1 MRATRSRHRARSL
14 LIAAAV
20 AAPLAGCGG
29 TSSVRLYVG
38 DRSADSGCTDSR
50 GVADVGPRTPVCTL
64 KRAVELA
71 TPGSRIVVEPGSYPR
86 LDVSGRHP
94 SKPVT
99 IESAEPR
106 RATLAGIS
114 AQGSSNFRIE
124 GFRVRDTVELVDVSQ
139 LALAGNDV
147 SPNDVTLDTAHGIV
161 LEGNRIHDLTIA
173 RRPGPG
179 GCVPRRCGYGVRIN
193 YVDGVLVRGNTFQ
206 RIPADGVQG
215 LDLNHVR
222 IEGNRFDSISPSI
235 DPTIHSDSIQVVG
248 PGTGLT
254 IARNTFTAARGPIL
268 QDGVKRGVVIG
279 RNLLVNVP
287 AWAMNLMQVPGVVL
301 TGNTVW
307 RSGSHGVTLLATQGA
322 VATNN
327 IFDRLHAQPGTF
339 AKEDYNL
346 IVSGPRTGRHD
357 VRGAPLFRDQKR
369 MDFRLTRR
377 SPGVRA
383 GTGNRDIG
391 AFQSSG

>member
-139 LALAGNDV
+139 LALAGNDI
-147 SPNDVTLDTAHGIV
+147 SPNDVTLDTARGV
-161 LEGNRIHDLTIA
+161 LLEGNRIHDLTIS

-179 GCVPRRCGYGVRIN
+179 GCVPRRCGYGMRIN
-193 YVDGVLVRGNTFQ
+193 YADGVVIRGNTFQ
-206 RIPADGVQG
+206 RIPADGIQM
-215 LDLNHVR
+215 LDVNHVT
-222 IEGNRFDSISPSI
+222 IEGNRFESIAPTI
-235 DPTIHSDSIQVVG
+235 DPTIHSDSIQAVG
-248 PGTGLT
+248 PGTGLK

-268 QDGVKRGVVIG
+268 QTGVKRGVSIE

-287 AWAMNLMQVPGVVL
+287 AWGLNLSQVPGVRL
-301 TGNTVW
+301 AGNTVW
-307 RSGSHGVTLLATQGA
+307 HAGSHGVTLMASRGA
-322 VATNN
+322 IAIDN
-327 IFDRLHAQPGTF
+327 IVERLHAPAKTF

-346 IVSGPRTGRHD
+346 IVAGPRTGKHD
-357 VRGAPLFRDQKR
+357 VRRPPRFRNPAR
-369 MDFRLTRR
+369 MDFRLAPW

-383 GTGNRDIG
+383 GTNRSDMG
-391 AFQSSG
+391 AFQSSR